1 MKVHL
6 VHAVAY
12 GADSGSSNLGL
23 LLLCS
28 GMHVN
33 FPPGCTGLLL
43 DSCPPDGKECDEEE
57 YNAEGGSGV
66 LQ

>member
-33 FPPGCTGLLL
+33 FPPGCTGLL

-57 YNAEGGSGV
+57 YSEEGGSGV